1 MDLFFEE
8 ADRHREEN
16 APLAYRMRP
25 RELSE
30 MAGQE
35 ELLGPGKLLRRLIEE
50 DRVRSVIIFGPPGTG
65 KTSLV
70 RIIGATT
77 GSFFAT
83 LSAVDSNVARVK
95 EVISGAKHRRAN
107 TGRGTLLF
115 VDEFH
120 RFNRAQQE
128 VLLPHIEDGT
138 VSFLGLTTLNPFH
151 ALAPALLSRSQL
163 FRFQP
168 LAPEEVIRLLEAA
181 LADRERGL
189 GGRKITVTGEA
200 MDFLSRFCEGDGRR
214 ALNTLELAAELVLP
228 DGAGKR
234 IITREATEEAGQKKI
249 IASDRAGDE
258 HYDTISAFIKSVRG
272 SDPDAALYWLARM
285 LKGGQDPRFL
295 ARRLVIL
302 AAEDVGNADPHAL
315 TLALSAARGLD
326 YVGMPEG
333 QLILAQAATYMASAP
348 KSNAAY
354 RGLRLAREDVEQE
367 PLQPVPEHLK
377 NRPPASSGEGQD
389 RKRYLYPHDH
399 PSGWVEQEYL
409 AVKKKYYFPTDRGY
423 EAVIGK
429 RLRAMNGRAGKES
442 KSEKEE

>member
-1 MDLFFEE
+1 MDLFQEE
-8 ADRHREEN
+8 TGRPRGDE

-25 RELSE
+25 RRLEE
-30 MAGQE
+30 VFGQE
-35 ELLGPGKLLRRLIEE
+35 ELLGPGKLLRRMIEE
-50 DRVRSVIIFGPPGTG
+50 DRIRSAIIFGPPGTG

-70 RIIGATT
+70 RIIGEAA
-77 GSFFAT
+77 GSHFAT

-95 EVISGAKHRRAN
+95 EVIAGAKNRRAN

-151 ALAPALLSRSQL
+151 ALAPALLSRSRL
-163 FRFQP
+163 FRFRP
-168 LAPEEVIRLLEAA
+168 LSEEAVERILQAA

-189 GGRKITVTGEA
+189 GGRDLTLTGEA
-200 MDFLSRFCEGDGRR
+200 LKFLSRFSEGDGRR
-214 ALNTLELAAELVLP
+214 ALNTLELAAALASP
-228 DGAGKR
+228 GPSGKTV
-234 IITREATEEAGQKKI
+234 IDRETAARAAQEKI
-249 IASDRAGDE
+249 IASDRDGDE

-302 AAEDVGNADPHAL
+302 AAEDIGNADPHSL
-315 TLALSAARGLD
+315 TLAVSAARALD

-333 QLILAQAATYMASAP
+333 QLVLAQAATYLAAAP

-354 RGLRLAREDVEQE
+354 RGLRLALEDVETE
-367 PLQPVPEHLK
+367 PLQPVPVHLK
-377 NRPPASSGEGQD
+377 NRPPAGDGE
-389 RKRYLYPHDH
+389 KKTYLYPHDH
-399 PSGWVEQEYL
+399 PGGRVDQAYL
-409 AVKKKYYFPTDRGY
+409 AVEKQFYFPTDRGY

-429 RLRAMNGRAGKES
+429 RLRARKSRNYEQQDTGK
-442 KSEKEE
+442 KK

>member
-1 MDLFFEE
+1 MDLFSQETGSGRGE
-8 ADRHREEN
+8 DAS
-16 APLAYRMRP
+16 LAYRMRP
-25 RELSE
+25 RELAE
-30 MAGQE
+30 MVGQE
-35 ELLGPGKLLRRLIEE
+35 DLLAPGKLLRTLIEE
-50 DRVRSVIIFGPPGTG
+50 DRIRSVIIFGPPGTG

-70 RIIGATT
+70 GIIGQTT
-77 GSFFAT
+77 AAFFAP

-95 EVISGAKHRRAN
+95 EAISGARHRRAN
-107 TGRGTLLF
+107 TGRRTLLF

-138 VSFLGLTTLNPFH
+138 ISFLGLTTLNPFH
-151 ALAPALLSRSQL
+151 ALAPALLSRSHL
-163 FRFQP
+163 FRFRP
-168 LAPEEVIRLLEAA
+168 LAEEEITRLLEAA

-200 MDFLSRFCEGDGRR
+200 MDYLRRFCEGDGRR
-214 ALNTLELAAELVLP
+214 ALNTLELAAELAPP
-228 DGAGKR
+228 DGSGAR
-234 IITREATEEAGQKKI
+234 TVTRAAAEEAGQKKI

-285 LKGGQDPRFL
+285 IKGGEDPRFL

-302 AAEDVGNADPHAL
+302 AAEDIGNADPHAL
-315 TLALSAARGLD
+315 TLALSAARGLE
-326 YVGMPEG
+326 YVGLPEG
-333 QLILAQAATYMASAP
+333 ELILAQAATYLAAAP

-354 RGLRLAREDVEQE
+354 RGLQLARRDVEQE

-377 NRPPASSGEGQD
+377 NRPPEGKEG
-389 RKRYLYPHDH
+389 RGYLYPHDH
-399 PSGWVEQEYL
+399 PSGWVDQEYL
-409 AVKKKYYFPTDRGY
+409 AVKKRYYLPTGRGY

-429 RLRAMNGRAGKES
+429 RLRALRSRDGDDSGTGKE
-442 KSEKEE
+442 E

>member
-1 MDLFFEE
+1 MELFPAESGRPRGKD
-8 ADRHREEN
+8 AS
-16 APLAYRMRP
+16 LAHRMRP
-25 RELSE
+25 RTLSE
-30 MAGQE
+30 MVGQE
-35 ELLGPGKLLRRLIEE
+35 ELLGPGKLLRQLIEE
-50 DRVRSVIIFGPPGTG
+50 DRLRSAIIFGPPGTG

-70 RIIGATT
+70 RIIGENTAA
-77 GSFFAT
+77 FFAT

-95 EVISGAKHRRAN
+95 EVIGGARHRRAN

-151 ALAPALLSRSQL
+151 ALAPALLSRSHL
-163 FRFQP
+163 FRFRP
-168 LAPEEVIRLLEAA
+168 LAPEEIIRLLEAA

-189 GGRKITVTGEA
+189 GGRKITVKAEA
-200 MDFLSRFCEGDGRR
+200 MDYLARFCEGDGRR
-214 ALNTLELAAELVLP
+214 ALNTLELAAGLALP
-228 DGAGKR
+228 DASGR
-234 IITREATEEAGQKKI
+234 RLITRETAAEAGQRKL

-302 AAEDVGNADPHAL
+302 AAEDIGNADPHAL
-315 TLALSAARGLD
+315 TLALSAARGLE
-326 YVGMPEG
+326 YVGLPEG
-333 QLILAQAATYMASAP
+333 ELILAQAATYLASAP

-354 RGLRLAREDVEQE
+354 RGLQLARRDVEKE
-367 PLQPVPEHLK
+367 PLQPVPGHLK
-377 NRPPASSGEGQD
+377 NRPAPGEEGGG
-389 RKRYLYPHDH
+389 YLYPHDY
-399 PSGWVEQEYL
+399 PAGWVAQEYL
-409 AVKKKYYFPTDRGY
+409 AVKKRYYSPTAHGY

-429 RLRAMNGRAGKES
+429 RLRALRSRREEDGETGE
-442 KSEKEE
+442 EK

>member
-1 MDLFFEE
+1 MDLFQE
-8 ADRHREEN
+8 AAGRAREED
-16 APLAYRMRP
+16 ASLAYRMRP
-25 RELSE
+25 RQLTEIV
-30 MAGQE
+30 GQE

-50 DRVRSVIIFGPPGTG
+50 DRLRSAIIFGPPGTG

-70 RIIGATT
+70 GIIGSATR
-77 GSFFAT
+77 SHFAT

-95 EVISGAKHRRAN
+95 EIISGAKNRRLN

-138 VSFLGLTTLNPFH
+138 ISFLGLTTLNPFH

-168 LAPEEVIRLLEAA
+168 LDPEAVKRILRAA

-189 GGRKITVTGEA
+189 GGGNLTLAEEA
-200 MDFLSRFCEGDGRR
+200 LDFLARFSEGDGRR
-214 ALNTLELAAELVLP
+214 ALNTLELAAALAHP
-228 DGAGKR
+228 DDSGR
-234 IITREATEEAGQKKI
+234 TVITREVAAEAAQRKI
-249 IASDRAGDE
+249 FASDRAGDE

-302 AAEDVGNADPHAL
+302 AAEDIGTADPHAL
-315 TLALSAARGLD
+315 TLALSAARAVE

-333 QLILAQAATYMASAP
+333 QLVLAQAVTYLATAP

-354 RGLRLAREDVEQE
+354 RGLKLALEDVEKE
-367 PLQPVPEHLK
+367 PLQPVPDHLK
-377 NRPPASSGEGQD
+377 NRPPDPRGSVREPTG
-389 RKRYLYPHDH
+389 YLYPHDY
-399 PSGWVEQEYL
+399 PAGWVDQVYL
-409 AVKKKYYFPTDRGY
+409 AVSKRYYFPADRGY
-423 EAVIGK
+423 ETVIGR
-429 RLRAMNGRAGKES
+429 RLKELR
-442 KSEKEE
+442 KAPEAKE

>member
-1 MDLFFEE
+1 MDLFQEE
-8 ADRHREEN
+8 TGRPRGEE

-25 RELSE
+25 RSLAELF
-30 MAGQE
+30 GQE
-35 ELLGPGKLLRRLIEE
+35 ELLGPGKLLRRMIEE
-50 DRVRSVIIFGPPGTG
+50 DRIRSAVIFGPPGTG

-70 RIIGATT
+70 RIIGEHT

-95 EVISGAKHRRAN
+95 EVIAGAKNRRAN

-163 FRFQP
+163 FRFRP
-168 LAPEEVIRLLEAA
+168 LEKEAIERILKAA

-189 GGRKITVTGEA
+189 GGRDLSLTGDALE
-200 MDFLSRFCEGDGRR
+200 FLSGFSEGDGRR
-214 ALNTLELAAELVLP
+214 ALNTLELAAALAP
-228 DGAGKR
+228 PGPSGKPV
-234 IITREATEEAGQKKI
+234 IDREAAARAAQEKI
-249 IASDRAGDE
+249 IASDRDGDE

-302 AAEDVGNADPHAL
+302 AAEDIGNADPHSL
-315 TLALSAARGLD
+315 TLAVSAARALD

-333 QLILAQAATYMASAP
+333 ELVLAQAATYLAAAP

-354 RGLRLAREDVEQE
+354 RGLRLALADVENE
-367 PLQPVPEHLK
+367 PLQPVPVHLK
-377 NRPPASSGEGQD
+377 NRPADGGGKKPA
-389 RKRYLYPHDH
+389 YLYPHDH
-399 PSGWVEQEYL
+399 PGGWVDQAYL
-409 AVKKKYYFPTDRGY
+409 AVGKQYYFPTGRGY

-429 RLRAMNGRAGKES
+429 RLRSMKNPNHQQKDPGNKD
-442 KSEKEE
+442 

>member
-1 MDLFFEE
+1 MDLFSEE
-8 ADRHREEN
+8 TGRPQEEN

-25 RELSE
+25 RSLEDIL
-30 MAGQE
+30 GQD
-35 ELLGPGKLLRRLIEE
+35 ELLGPGKILRRLIEE
-50 DRVRSVIIFGPPGTG
+50 DRIRSAIIFGPPGTG

-70 RIIGATT
+70 RIIGAST
-77 GSFFAT
+77 SSHFAT

-95 EVISGAKHRRAN
+95 EVIGGAKNRRAN

-138 VSFLGLTTLNPFH
+138 ISFLGLTTLNPFH

-168 LAPEEVIRLLEAA
+168 LTPVDLKGILRSA
-181 LADRERGL
+181 LSDRERGL
-189 GGRKITVTGEA
+189 GGRGILLEEA
-200 MDFLSRFCEGDGRR
+200 ALDFLAAFSEGDGRR
-214 ALNTLELAAELVLP
+214 GLNTLETAAAIALP
-228 DGAGKR
+228 DASGKTV
-234 IITREATEEAGQKKI
+234 ISREAAARAAQQKI

-302 AAEDVGNADPHAL
+302 AAEDIGNADPHAL
-315 TLALSAARGLD
+315 TFALSAARAVE

-333 QLILAQAATYMASAP
+333 QLILAQAATYLASAP

-354 RGLRLAREDVEQE
+354 RGLKLALEDIEKE
-367 PLQPVPEHLK
+367 PLQSVPEHLK
-377 NRPPASSGEGQD
+377 NRPDPGAQAGIES
-389 RKRYLYPHDH
+389 RRYLYPHDY
-399 PSGWVEQEYL
+399 PGGWVEQAYL
-409 AVKKKYYFPTDRGY
+409 AVRKRYYVPTGRGY
-423 EAVIGK
+423 EAAIGK
-429 RLRAMNGRAGKES
+429 RLRTLNRRDREESEAGKI
-442 KSEKEE
+442 K